1 MCDPAEPRTRSQ
13 TGAPAARR
21 LVIGRTDGGR
31 ALTLVVERTPEPTTW
46 LIVTGWEATAREA
59 KLLVVEMAKDPW
71 TDQDPQPGDFDG
83 ELDAI
88 DPRDVQV
95 VEAGSGG
102 TVTILVS
109 VEGEDAKRLERI
121 ASERGRGVGQ
131 VVADLV
137 RNA

>member
-1 MCDPAEPRTRSQ
+1 
-13 TGAPAARR
+13 
-21 LVIGRTDGGR
+21 
-31 ALTLVVERTPEPTTW
+31 VV
-46 LIVTGWEATAREA
+46 
-59 KLLVVEMAKDPW
+59 VVAKDPW
-71 TDQDPQPGDFDG
+71 TDPDPQRGDFDA

-102 TVTILVS
+102 KVTIVVS

-121 ASERGRGVGQ
+121 ATERGQGIDQ

-137 RNA
+137 RKA

>member
-1 MCDPAEPRTRSQ
+1 VD
-13 TGAPAARR
+13 
-21 LVIGRTDGGR
+21 
-31 ALTLVVERTPEPTTW
+31 
-46 LIVTGWEATAREA
+46 
-59 KLLVVEMAKDPW
+59 EMKKDPW
-71 TDQDPQPGDFDG
+71 TDPDPQPGDFDD

-102 TVTILVS
+102 KVRIVVS

-121 ASERGRGVGQ
+121 AAERGQGVDQ

>member
-1 MCDPAEPRTRSQ
+1 MT
-13 TGAPAARR
+13 
-21 LVIGRTDGGR
+21 
-31 ALTLVVERTPEPTTW
+31 
-46 LIVTGWEATAREA
+46 
-59 KLLVVEMAKDPW
+59 KDPW
-71 TDQDPQPGDFDG
+71 TDPDPQPGDFDD

-102 TVTILVS
+102 KVRIVVS
-109 VEGEDAKRLERI
+109 VEGEDAQRLERI
-121 ASERGRGVGQ
+121 AAERGQGIDQ